1 MTDFDRKASMKNLS
15 GESESETQEAAP
27 EIDDQGTDQ
36 ETAAA
41 ILTSLRD
48 NAFDASD
55 EKLALALGR
64 PAEEVTAWIDGSET
78 IDGDVLLKARTLAM
92 ERGIE
97 IPQTPSDQ
105 V

>member
-1 MTDFDRKASMKNLS
+1 MTDFDKKASMKNLS
-15 GESESETQEAAP
+15 DESADDGHEAEP

-48 NAFDASD
+48 DAFDGSD

-64 PAEEVTAWIDGSET
+64 PAEEVTSSIDGSKT
-78 IDGDVLLKARTLAM
+78 IDGDVLLKARNLAM

-97 IPQTPSDQ
+97 IPE
-105 V
+105 

>member
-1 MTDFDRKASMKNLS
+1 MSEFDKKASMKNLA
-15 GESESETQEAAP
+15 EDSESETTEAAP

-41 ILTSLRD
+41 ILTSIRD
-48 NAFDASD
+48 EAFDSSD

-64 PAEEVTAWIDGSET
+64 PAEEITSWIDGSET

-92 ERGIE
+92 ERGVE
-97 IPQTPSDQ
+97 IPE
-105 V
+105 

>member
-1 MTDFDRKASMKNLS
+1 MTDFDKQASMKNLS
-15 GESESETQEAAP
+15 DESEGQTNEAEP

-36 ETAAA
+36 ETATA

-48 NAFDASD
+48 NAFDGSD

-64 PAEEVTAWIDGSET
+64 PAEEITSWIEGSET
-78 IDGDVLLKARTLAM
+78 IDGDVLLKARNLAM

-97 IPQTPSDQ
+97 IPE
-105 V
+105 

>member
-1 MTDFDRKASMKNLS
+1 MTDFDKKASMKNLS
-15 GESESETQEAAP
+15 DESEGQTNEAEP

-41 ILTSLRD
+41 ILTGLRD
-48 NAFDASD
+48 DAFDGSD

-64 PAEEVTAWIDGSET
+64 PAEEITSWVDGSET
-78 IDGDVLLKARTLAM
+78 IDGDVLLKARNLAM

-97 IPQTPSDQ
+97 IPE
-105 V
+105 

>member
-1 MTDFDRKASMKNLS
+1 MTDFDKQASMTNLS
-15 GESESETQEAAP
+15 DDAKDDEP
-27 EIDDQGTDQ
+27 DIDDQGTDQ

-48 NAFDASD
+48 NAFDTSD

-64 PAEEVTAWIDGSET
+64 PAEEITAWIEGSET
-78 IDGDVLLKARTLAM
+78 IDGDVLLKARNLAM

-97 IPQTPSDQ
+97 IPE
-105 V
+105 